1 MSLPNIGGFLPFFL
15 LSMVAQIMG
24 RHSSGLPGR
33 EMPSYPGQHSLLPC
47 AAHSQGSIME
57 HSTDSG
63 DCKPE
68 GKARARRT
76 SRRGESAIAEA
87 VAGAGRLIDAHPEVL
102 DWIREDRLALG
113 RLRKSRLARDARLRR
128 SFYNILCLL
137 LTSRGSRRRSA
148 PGARP
153 SRRRPCCLGAPR
165 SWRT

>member
-1 MSLPNIGGFLPFFL
+1 
-15 LSMVAQIMG
+15 
-24 RHSSGLPGR
+24 
-33 EMPSYPGQHSLLPC
+33 
-47 AAHSQGSIME
+47 ME

-113 RLRKSRLARDARLRR
+113 RLRR